1 MKTLGRQNSYVI
13 SGHFSTKGHLL
24 VAAPS
29 LTDPNFH
36 HSVVFMLEHRTD
48 GAVGVVINRPL
59 VGGTL
64 RGLDDWQI
72 HLKEPATAYIGGPV
86 EVDGLIGLASMRGPV
101 MAEFTD
107 ESDLDLADS
116 PSSGDPTPTRIPA
129 DEWVLGTIDLSQT
142 PDRVAVEIGA
152 VRIFR
157 GYAGWGPL
165 QLDAEL
171 AADSWIVVGAEPGD
185 VFSSD
190 PAGLWRDVLRR
201 QGGRVAWLANAP
213 DDLSAN

>member
-1 MKTLGRQNSYVI
+1 MKTQWRQNSFVI
-13 SGHFSTKGHLL
+13 GGHFSTKGQLL

-29 LTDPNFH
+29 LDDPNFH
-36 HSVVFMLEHRTD
+36 HTVVFMLEHRTD

-59 VGGTL
+59 PQGAL

-72 HLKEPATAYIGGPV
+72 HLKEPATAYVGGPV
-86 EVDGLIGLASMRGPV
+86 EVDGLIGLASMRGP
-101 MAEFTD
+101 
-107 ESDLDLADS
+107 LI
-116 PSSGDPTPTRIPA
+116 DPQLVDAAGIDD
-129 DEWVLGTIDLSQT
+129 DEWVLGTIDLSLPPEQ
-142 PDRVAVEIGA
+142 VAAEIGA

-157 GYAGWGPL
+157 GYAGWGAL

-171 AADSWIVVGAEPGD
+171 AGDSWIVVAAEPGD
-185 VFSSD
+185 VFTPD
-190 PAGLWRDVLRR
+190 PEDLWRDVLRR